1 MIWLT
6 IIIFACEKGELTD
19 TITVEGILRDDASK
33 APIAGIVIS
42 IDGIK
47 SPSGMGII
55 TDGRR
60 KSAGRTTTD
69 ANGYFKVKL
78 KIFKGAERLE
88 FYLNPGKQKEGYVDR
103 QENIYLSDINRNGN
117 SKLNFTLS
125 PTAVLRIKFKNI
137 SPVSDSDFFYF
148 GWYAKGNGW
157 TRGILQK
164 ENCGTI
170 AASEALT
177 WTGKEVCGIFTLETI
192 AEQKTF
198 VYWTVKKSGLTNQY
212 KDSVFIKR
220 GEVNEFSLNY

>member
-60 KSAGRTTTD
+60 KSARRTTTD

-137 SPVSDSDFFYF
+137 SPVSDSDFFLF
-148 GWYAKGNGW
+148 W
-157 TRGILQK
+157 L
-164 ENCGTI
+164 
-170 AASEALT
+170 
-177 WTGKEVCGIFTLETI
+177 VC
-192 AEQKTF
+192 
-198 VYWTVKKSGLTNQY
+198 
-212 KDSVFIKR
+212 
-220 GEVNEFSLNY
+220 